1 MYAVG
6 AISSARCNGELTGK
20 VMLCEA
26 PMRVIATLTG
36 DAVQLGNGQR
46 AVGAILSA
54 RCNGELTQSS
64 VTTGHGMA
72 CCTRGMPPHTQGPQ
86 NRHFGHLDGHAARD
100 SAYVSL

>member
-1 MYAVG
+1 MWTEPGLAVG

-36 DAVQLGNGQR
+36 DAVQLGNGRR

-64 VTTGHGMA
+64 VTYG
-72 CCTRGMPPHTQGPQ
+72 TRDTKRGD
-86 NRHFGHLDGHAARD
+86 RVLR
-100 SAYVSL
+100 